1 MIKRPMI
8 SLRMLILDDIETW
21 ITDDGIF
28 GARNKDNVIRYFKDN
43 EKAKKFSRG
52 DIAGPHPGRALKKKR
67 RLPTKEKKTDTKPDM
82 K

>member
-1 MIKRPMI
+1 MI
-8 SLRMLILDDIETW
+8 SLRALILSEIETW

-28 GARNKDNVIRYFKDN
+28 AARNKDNVIRYFKDS

-52 DIAGPHPGRALKKKR
+52 DIAGPHPGRAQKKTKR
-67 RLPTKEKKTDTKPDM
+67 NPKKEKKTDTKPDM